1 MPDGDGD
8 GEDNVHGV
16 LGLQPDARLDEEL
29 WVEVWLVNML
39 DDSAG
44 VDNDATVNDDSDVGD
59 GLMDVGSVDTTAIKD
74 SDVSNSLK

>member
-1 MPDGDGD
+1 MHDGDG
-8 GEDNVHGV
+8 GDNVCGV
-16 LGLQPDARLDEEL
+16 LGLQPDARLGEEL
-29 WVEVWLVNML
+29 WVEVWLVNIL

-59 GLMDVGSVDTTAIKD
+59 GLMDVWSVDTTAIKD